1 MTNKNDEQIL
11 FNRWELYKSL
21 NDLDY
26 EYISAFASDETNVSN
41 LLNVENCKIYLNNFN
56 VVGNCSS
63 AYYPS
68 NFVQGNYD
76 KDNNDKSDSEDEN
89 KGILTSI
96 LDFVKDII
104 QKMKELPSLIFD
116 NFSNILESIRQKI
129 IDLKDKVGELPSL
142 IYENFSTILDNIKEG
157 LSTLKD
163 KILDLPSQ
171 IYNFFKD
178 VIDSIKNKIIE
189 IKDILSNLVQNLID
203 GFVTMFEDL
212 FIPKTSIVDSIKS
225 KFDEKFKIISQV
237 EEQINKFRNIKTTET
252 LPTLK
257 INYKGNEYVV
267 LDLNP
272 FSSYVGTF
280 KILVAAI
287 IWCRFLL
294 SLYGKLP
301 RLIGGFYEMEGSGKL

>member
-26 EYISAFASDETNVSN
+26 EYINSFASDETNVSN

-76 KDNNDKSDSEDEN
+76 KDKNDSSNDDEN

-104 QKMKELPSLIFD
+104 QKIKDLPSLIFD

-129 IDLKDKVGELPSL
+129 MDLKDKLSELPSQ
-142 IYENFSTILDNIKEG
+142 IYENFSTILDNIKSALG
-157 LSTLKD
+157 TLKD
-163 KILDLPSQ
+163 KILDLPFQ

-189 IKDILSNLVQNLID
+189 IKDILSNLVQNIVD
-203 GFVTMFEDL
+203 AFVAMLKDL
-212 FIPKTSIVDSIKS
+212 FIPKNDIVEEIKN
-225 KFDEKFKIISQV
+225 KFDEKFKIISQL
-237 EEQINKFRNIKTTET
+237 EEQIDKFKNIKTTEE

-257 INYKGNEYVV
+257 FTYKEKEYNV

-272 FSSYVGTF
+272 FVSYISTF
-280 KILVAAI
+280 KTLVAAI
-287 IWCRFLL
+287 IWCKFLL
-294 SLYGKLP
+294 SLYHKIP
-301 RLIGGFYEMEGSGKL
+301 KIVGGFSSVGGDGD